1 MGKKSAK
8 HLIVGA
14 SGHVGRALFRVAMD
28 RGESVRGTRLTHE
41 RSDLDELDI
50 RDRDAVARL
59 FVATSPEVVYLCA
72 GLTDIEKCER
82 WHHKSYQTN
91 VEGARNVIDAANHVG
106 ARMIYLSSGYIFDG
120 RQGPYHE
127 SAPTNPLCIYGAHK
141 LIAEHLVATSASSWL
156 IIRTQCVYGWEDIG
170 GSFVSR
176 LMQKLKHERLIDVPR
191 DLTVSPTYDR
201 CLAGAIFEIV
211 EIARDSST
219 GGVFHV
225 AGASTCSMYKF
236 ALATAR
242 IFGCDQRLINPVST
256 ADLGWKALHP
266 ADASL
271 VVSKAQDAVKTVL
284 LPYEIGL
291 EQMLKDEL

>member
-28 RGESVRGTRLTHE
+28 RNESVRGTRLTHE

-50 RDRDAVARL
+50 RDRDSVAKFL
-59 FVATSPEVVYLCA
+59 VKTSPEVVYLCA

-91 VEGARNVIDAANHVG
+91 VEGARNVVDAANHVG
-106 ARMIYLSSGYIFDG
+106 ARVIYLSSGYIFDG
-120 RQGPYHE
+120 REGPYHE
-127 SAPTNPLCIYGAHK
+127 NAPGHPLCIYGAHK

-156 IIRTQCVYGWEDIG
+156 IIRTQSVYGWEDLG

-201 CLAGAIFEIV
+201 CLAGAIFELV
-211 EIARDSST
+211 DTDAA
-219 GGVFHV
+219 GVFHV
-225 AGASTCSMYKF
+225 AGASNCSMYKF
-236 ALATAR
+236 ALSTAR
-242 IFGCDQRLINPVST
+242 IFGRDQRLINPVST

-271 VVSKAQDAVKTVL
+271 VVRKAQDAVKTVL